1 MVNKRSFSQWSEE
14 VTIRHS
20 FSARLSLYVVLMTS
34 LVFIAA
40 SVIFFLFSK
49 RIVKQEA
56 VRHANSELSATVHQ
70 IEDVL
75 HWVQVA
81 AENMEWAVEQ
91 NLSRP
96 DSLYHLT
103 RLMIRNNP
111 MIIGSSIAF
120 EPFYYPEK
128 GKMFAPYSYV
138 DNDNIIKDRQL
149 GTLAY
154 NYHEKDWYKTA
165 KFQNRHYWS
174 EPYFDE
180 GGADSIIATYSH
192 LLRDKNGKMYG
203 ILTAD
208 ISLRHLAELVS
219 RIHPY
224 PSSYNMMVS
233 HTGTYL
239 VHPKQE
245 RILHE
250 TVFSATAD
258 MEDRTVFE
266 LGDAMMRG
274 EEGMRELQNDDT
286 LSYVFFKPIH
296 EAGWSVAV
304 VCPHRDVFS
313 SLDSITFVIITVFI
327 VGLFLLLVFCVMI
340 IRRTS
345 RPLRQFSE
353 AVVRIAEGELDVAL
367 PDIRTKDEL
376 AHFRDSFA
384 YMQHSLKDYIRQ
396 LTETTRSKERIE
408 SELHIARQIQMSMIP
423 KIFSP
428 FPEWENLEL
437 YAYLQPAKEV
447 GGDFYDF
454 FIRDRKLFFTVG
466 DVSGKGIPA
475 SLVMAITR
483 SLFRIMAGSYD
494 SPARIA
500 SLLNHAIAEQNET
513 NMFIT
518 MYIGVLNLDD
528 GKLVFCNGGHN
539 PPLLIQPGGGCDFQ
553 QVKPNLPIGIM
564 DNFLFEEQETYIG
577 SGTSLLLYTDGLT
590 EAENIAHEQLGEK
603 EVMQKAAGCC
613 HLPVQEIVARIR
625 QQVIDFA
632 GEAEQSDDLT
642 LLCLR
647 LDKIS
652 TKKE

>member
-1 MVNKRSFSQWSEE
+1 MANKHPFPRFSEGVS
-14 VTIRHS
+14 IRHS
-20 FSARLSLYVVLMTS
+20 FSARLSLYVVLITS

-56 VRHANSELSATVHQ
+56 VRHANSELSATVYQ

-75 HWVQVA
+75 HRVQA
-81 AENMEWAVEQ
+81 AASNMEWAVKQ
-91 NLSRP
+91 NLSQP
-96 DSLYHLT
+96 DSLYRLT

-128 GKMFAPYSYV
+128 GKMFAPYSYK
-138 DNDNIIKDRQL
+138 DNDSILKDRQL
-149 GTLAY
+149 GTVAY

-165 KFQNRHYWS
+165 KFQDRNYWS

-180 GGADSIIATYSH
+180 GGADNIIATYSH
-192 LLRDKNGKMYG
+192 LLRDKDGKIFG
-203 ILTAD
+203 VLTAD
-208 ISLRHLAELVS
+208 ISLRHLADLVS

-224 PSSYNMMVS
+224 PSSYNIMVS
-233 HTGTYL
+233 HTGAYL

-245 RILHE
+245 RILNE

-266 LGDAMMRG
+266 LGDAMIRG
-274 EEGMRELQNDDT
+274 EEGMHELQNDDT

-313 SLDSITFVIITVFI
+313 SLDSITFVITTVFI
-327 VGLFLLLVFCVMI
+327 VGLLLLLVFCVMA

-353 AVVRIAEGELDVAL
+353 AVVRIAEGDLDAAL

-408 SELHIARQIQMSMIP
+408 SELHIARKIQMSMIP

-428 FPEWENLEL
+428 FPEWKNLEL

-454 FIRDRKLFFTVG
+454 FIRDRRLFFTVG

-500 SLLNHAIAEQNET
+500 SIVNHAIAEQNET

-518 MYIGVLNLDD
+518 MYIGVLGLDD
-528 GKLVFCNGGHN
+528 GLLVFCNAGHN
-539 PPLLIQPGGGCDFQ
+539 PPLLIQPEGECDFL
-553 QVKPNLPIGIM
+553 QVSPNLPIGIM
-564 DNFLFEEQETYIG
+564 DGFQYEEQKTDIAA
-577 SGTSLLLYTDGLT
+577 GTSLLLYTDGLT
-590 EAENIAHEQLGEK
+590 EAENIGHEQLGEK
-603 EVMQKAAGCC
+603 EVIRKAAEYH
-613 HLPVQEIVARIR
+613 HLPVREIVSCIR
-625 QQVIDFA
+625 QQVADFA

-647 LDKIS
+647 LDKIT
-652 TKKE
+652 TKNG